1 MTPIVDTKKLCAL
14 KYFIERT
21 QEKLNK
27 PSRSKKNNYYS
38 IKLRE
43 GMKTLKTALF
53 FILFSWYMKAN
64 HDIN

>member
-1 MTPIVDTKKLCAL
+1 MTPIVGTKKLCAS

-27 PSRSKKNNYYS
+27 SSRSKKNNYYS

-43 GMKTLKTALF
+43 GMKTLKNALF
-53 FILFSWYMKAN
+53 SFCF
-64 HDIN
+64 HGT